1 MEWTREGQP
10 HYVISPLPEST
21 ERQRRAPTEEAQE
34 MMNKKVTVLL
44 AGGGDLILLT
54 VAPTGA
60 ISIHGNVQGNF
71 V

>member
-1 MEWTREGQP
+1 
-10 HYVISPLPEST
+10 
-21 ERQRRAPTEEAQE
+21 